1 MSIHS
6 FSKHT
11 EFSGVEE
18 KMEIVKNEYLKMY
31 FSTVFSYFPPL
42 IDHQRLFKS
51 TKTAVIAVLLLS
63 HISSVLLWHLL
74 PHAVHGQCQSDLF
87 WT

>member
-1 MSIHS
+1 MFIHS

-63 HISSVLLWHLL
+63 HSILCVALAFAPTCSAWSV
-74 PHAVHGQCQSDLF
+74 PV
-87 WT
+87 